1 MKMLVPILKRYL
13 TSNNEI
19 SSEYSINTEKEQTRT
34 NSLQSK
40 MRYETP
46 NHVL

>member
-1 MKMLVPILKRYL
+1 MLIPILKHYL

-34 NSLQSK
+34 KSLQSK

-46 NHVL
+46 NHVLR

>member
-1 MKMLVPILKRYL
+1 MLIPILKHYL
-13 TSNNEI
+13 SSNNEI
-19 SSEYSINTEKEQTRT
+19 SSEYSMHIEKEQTRT